1 MKFGME
7 SLKHHFA
14 SRAFLIFLVVGCINT
29 FLSSVLAKVLEPFVG
44 DTNLAFNI
52 GYILSNMNAYLLNS
66 RFVFPT
72 KMTLTRYI
80 KFMLSYVPN
89 YIIQN
94 IIVLV
99 FFNLLGFPSLVSFLT
114 AAVLGVPITFLFV
127 KIFAFGR

>member
-1 MKFGME
+1 M
-7 SLKHHFA
+7 KHHFA